1 MNIKKISRALCAA
14 MLCAALSA
22 GCAANSETLA
32 AAESSPAVSAEQ
44 TANTIEE
51 AANYA
56 YEAEVAAEAEIA
68 AEAVQSEDEA
78 QQIYLGDFTA
88 QTLDSGEFTQEN
100 IAEYDV
106 TIINFWGTTCPPC
119 INEMPDIAKLQQK
132 LEEEGS
138 NVALITFCLDGT
150 APPDTCKA
158 ILDNAGYTGITLVS
172 SDGVLGDLAASVM
185 YIPTTV
191 FFYSDGL
198 AALSLIGGQTDIEGE
213 YMARAN
219 AMIEA
224 RES

>member
-1 MNIKKISRALCAA
+1 MNIKNILCAACAA
-14 MLCAALSA
+14 MLCAALCA
-22 GCAANSETLA
+22 GCASNAET
-32 AAESSPAVSAEQ
+32 AAEEAASAEQ
-44 TANTIEE
+44 SENIFEE
-51 AANYA
+51 AVNSIETAETA
-56 YEAEVAAEAEIA
+56 EEAELEAA
-68 AEAVQSEDEA
+68 AVQDDTDPQHT

-88 QTLDSGEFTQEN
+88 QTLDGGEFTQKN

-150 APPDTCKA
+150 TSPDTCKA

-172 SDGVLGDLAASVM
+172 SDGVLGELAASVM

-213 YMARAN
+213 YMARAD
-219 AMIEA
+219 AMLDA
-224 RES
+224 GES

>member
-1 MNIKKISRALCAA
+1 MNIKKILCALCSGVI
-14 MLCAALSA
+14 CAALFG
-22 GCAANSETLA
+22 GCAANSENA
-32 AAESSPAVSAEQ
+32 AKEENSPAVSAEQ
-44 TANTIEE
+44 TTDMAGETVSSLET
-51 AANYA
+51 
-56 YEAEVAAEAEIA
+56 AEIA
-68 AEAVQSEDEA
+68 EETELEAAAVQNEDA
-78 QQIYLGDFTA
+78 SQQIYLGDFTA
-88 QTLDSGEFTQEN
+88 QTLDGGEFTQEN

-119 INEMPDIAKLQQK
+119 INEMPDIAKLQEK
-132 LEEEGS
+132 LEDS
-138 NVALITFCLDGT
+138 NVELITFCLDGT
-150 APPDTCKA
+150 TSPDTCEA

-172 SDGVLGDLAASVM
+172 SDGVLGELAASVM

-213 YMARAN
+213 YMDRAN